1 MLNCLCLHWNW
12 QVLLHTFLLYITN
25 NQMLKVNLVML
36 LQNCLFIT
44 DRWSRILKTPHM
56 HNQLFLILVSEV
68 FCHACPKLE
77 TISILNYNASKWP
90 WYLLH
95 IFLLELTWNSMSV
108 GFWWGHLWARQ
119 FGWGVLQGQHSDHAA
134 PARQPDPMDL
144 WHQCEFPSFLLIS
157 LTFLVLF
164 AMVLIW
170 PCSLLQLQ
178 EDGGDEIKEAAA
190 PKESGEGQ

>member
-1 MLNCLCLHWNW
+1 VALFTLKWQQCFNLSSFYDSSFCSCFIFHLFDYCNFHLYSYSVKSKMLNCLCLHWNW

-68 FCHACPKLE
+68 FCHVCRKLE

-95 IFLLELTWNSMSV
+95 IFFAGVDMEFNVCRLLM
-108 GFWWGHLWARQ
+108 R
-119 FGWGVLQGQHSDHAA
+119 
-134 PARQPDPMDL
+134 
-144 WHQCEFPSFLLIS
+144 PSLS
-157 LTFLVLF
+157 
-164 AMVLIW
+164 
-170 PCSLLQLQ
+170 
-178 EDGGDEIKEAAA
+178 
-190 PKESGEGQ
+190 